1 MSYLVPVLQSSSRS
15 RFVKCWRAKTDGW
28 AASTFHSKCDGKG
41 PTVTIIK
48 VGSYIFGGYT
58 DVSWSGKYQIMVPT
72 ISLSLLYY
80 SWLNIEWLIRW
91 SPRQMF
97 TNKLACLVKLFSSE
111 NAGAT
116 RLVKAWS
123 KKRKTYI
130 HVTCCWERGEEKL
143 LRFLTRDALRAARVQ
158 IWVVF
163 FFFFIVVDNVICPGS
178 WRLPRAISGMISN
191 NVTQ

>member
-80 SWLNIEWLIRW
+80 S
-91 SPRQMF
+91 
-97 TNKLACLVKLFSSE
+97 
-111 NAGAT
+111 
-116 RLVKAWS
+116 
-123 KKRKTYI
+123 
-130 HVTCCWERGEEKL
+130 
-143 LRFLTRDALRAARVQ
+143 
-158 IWVVF
+158 
-163 FFFFIVVDNVICPGS
+163 
-178 WRLPRAISGMISN
+178 
-191 NVTQ
+191 